1 MRFEEIRYDVAER
14 IATITLN
21 RPERLNAWTHVM
33 AKEVKTAMRGAADD
47 PEVRVILLTGEGRG
61 FCAGADIG
69 RLSSATEG
77 DRRILAPEEPF
88 DPTAR
93 ADFQTRYSYFPAVPK
108 PVIAAVNGPCA
119 GIGFVLAL
127 YCDMRFAAPEA
138 MFTTAFSRRGL
149 IAEHGVNWT
158 LPALVGHSRAL
169 DLLLSARR
177 VGADEAF
184 RIGLVDRLARPGA
197 LLEETRAYARDLCE
211 NVSPRSMRVIKR
223 QVWETRFQS
232 LREAVETGEREM
244 QESFASDD
252 FREGVRHFVEKR
264 KPDFTGR

>member
-33 AKEVKTAMRGAADD
+33 AQEVKAAMRRADD
-47 PEVRVILLTGEGRG
+47 DSEVRVILLTGEGRG

-88 DPTAR
+88 DPAAR

-169 DLLLSARR
+169 DAGHQAPSL
-177 VGADEAF
+177 G
-184 RIGLVDRLARPGA
+184 GA
-197 LLEETRAYARDLCE
+197 LPVTARNRRDRRARDAGEFRERGL
-211 NVSPRSMRVIKR
+211 SRGRPPLR
-223 QVWETRFQS
+223 
-232 LREAVETGEREM
+232 REAQAAVHRALTALPLPR
-244 QESFASDD
+244 
-252 FREGVRHFVEKR
+252 
-264 KPDFTGR
+264 GRGRG